1 MKDRR
6 GYVGAMDLGISG
18 KRAVVAASTSGL
30 GLATA
35 VALADAGCKVVIN
48 GRTPERL
55 AEAQPKVSGSIPV
68 AGDLSTRVGAETF
81 IDAAAEALGGID
93 ILVTNAG
100 GPPPGNFAETDIE
113 AYAAALEMNLVS
125 MAAMCKKIVPAMQAQ
140 KWGRIVAIT
149 STSVHTPMPN
159 LILSNTARS
168 GLTSLLKTLALEVV
182 GDGITV
188 NTAQPGLH
196 LTPRVTDLYD
206 GSIDAM
212 AAQQPTGRI
221 GDATDFGQVVAF
233 LCSEQANYIT
243 GVSIPVD
250 GGRFTQ
256 LQ

>member
-1 MKDRR
+1 
-6 GYVGAMDLGISG
+6 MDLGISG

-30 GLATA
+30 GLASA
-35 VALADAGCKVVIN
+35 IALADAGCKVVVN
-48 GRTPERL
+48 GRTEERL
-55 AEAQPKVSGSIPV
+55 AETVPKVAGSIPV
-68 AGDLSTRVGAETF
+68 AGDLSTRAGAEEF
-81 IDAAAEALGGID
+81 VKAAADALGGID
-93 ILVTNAG
+93 ILITNAG
-100 GPPPGNFAETDIE
+100 GPPPGNFAETDIGD
-113 AYAAALEMNLVS
+113 YAAALEMNLVS
-125 MAAMCKKIVPAMQAQ
+125 MAAMVKQVVPGMQSQ

-196 LTPRVTDLYD
+196 LTPRVTDLYS
-206 GSIDAM
+206 GSLDDM
-212 AAQQPTGRI
+212 AALQPTGRI

>member
-1 MKDRR
+1 
-6 GYVGAMDLGISG
+6 MDLGISG

-30 GLATA
+30 GLASA
-35 VALADAGCKVVIN
+35 IALADAGCKVVVN
-48 GRTPERL
+48 GRTKERL
-55 AEAQPKVSGSIPV
+55 DEAVPKVAGSIPI
-68 AGDLSTRVGAETF
+68 AGDLSTQAGAESF
-81 IDAAAEALGGID
+81 IAEAAEALGGVD

-100 GPPPGNFAETDIE
+100 GPPPGNFAQTDIS
-113 AYAAALEMNLVS
+113 AYAAALEMNLVA
-125 MAAMCKKIVPAMQAQ
+125 MAALCKAVVPGMQAEH
-140 KWGRIVAIT
+140 WGRIVAIT

-196 LTPRVTDLYD
+196 LTPRVTDLYT
-206 GSIDAM
+206 GSLDDL
-212 AAQQPTGRI
+212 AAGQPTGRV
-221 GDATDFGQVVAF
+221 GDAGDFGQVVAF
-233 LCSEQANYIT
+233 LCSQQANYIT

>member
-1 MKDRR
+1 
-6 GYVGAMDLGISG
+6 MDLGITG

-35 VALADAGCKVVIN
+35 VALADAGCTVVVN
-48 GRTPERL
+48 GRTDERL
-55 AEAQPKVSGSIPV
+55 AAAVPKVAGSIPI
-68 AGDLSTRVGAETF
+68 AGDLSTREGAETF

-93 ILVTNAG
+93 ILITNAG
-100 GPPPGNFAETDIE
+100 GPPPGNFAQTDIT

-125 MAAMCKKIVPAMQAQ
+125 MAAMCKKVVPGMQAQ
-140 KWGRIVAIT
+140 HWGRIVAIT

-196 LTPRVTDLYD
+196 LTPRVTDLNT
-206 GSIDAM
+206 GSVEDLAAM
-212 AAQQPTGRI
+212 QPTGRI
-221 GDATDFGQVVAF
+221 GDAVDFGQVVAF

>member
-1 MKDRR
+1 
-6 GYVGAMDLGISG
+6 MDLGISG

-35 VALADAGCKVVIN
+35 VALADAGCTVVIN
-48 GRTPERL
+48 GRTEARL
-55 AEAQPKVSGSIPV
+55 AETAPKVPGSIPV
-68 AGDLSTRVGAETF
+68 AGDLSTQAGAETF
-81 IDAAAEALGGID
+81 IAAAAEALGGID
-93 ILVTNAG
+93 ILITNAG
-100 GPPPGNFAETDIE
+100 GPPPGNFAETDIG

-125 MAAMCKKIVPAMQAQ
+125 MAAMCKQVVPAMQQQ

-182 GDGITV
+182 GDAITV
-188 NTAQPGLH
+188 NTVQPGLH
-196 LTPRVTDLYD
+196 LTPRVTDLYTGNLD
-206 GSIDAM
+206 DM
-212 AAQQPTGRI
+212 AAMQPTGRI
-221 GDATDFGQVVAF
+221 GDAGDFGQVVAF

>member
-1 MKDRR
+1 
-6 GYVGAMDLGISG
+6 MDLGITG

-35 VALADAGCKVVIN
+35 IALADAGCKVVIN
-48 GRTPERL
+48 GRTKERL
-55 AEAQPKVSGSIPV
+55 AETVPKVAGSIPI
-68 AGDLSTRVGAETF
+68 AGDLATQAGAEAF
-81 IDAAAEALGGID
+81 IDQAAEALGGID

-100 GPPPGNFAETDIE
+100 GPPPGNFADTDIG

-125 MAAMCKKIVPAMQAQ
+125 MAAMCKKAVPGMQSA

-196 LTPRVTDLYD
+196 LTPRVTDLYSGNLD
-206 GSIDAM
+206 DM
-212 AAQQPTGRI
+212 AAMQPTGRI

>member
-1 MKDRR
+1 
-6 GYVGAMDLGISG
+6 MDLGISG

-35 VALADAGCKVVIN
+35 VALADAGCTVVIN
-48 GRTPERL
+48 GRTEDRL
-55 AEAQPKVSGSIPV
+55 AETVPKVRGSIAI
-68 AGDLSTRVGAETF
+68 AGDMSTHAGAETF
-81 IDAAAEALGGID
+81 IDAAADALGGID

-100 GPPPGNFAETDIE
+100 GPPRGNFAETDI
-113 AYAAALEMNLVS
+113 ADYAAALEMNLVS
-125 MAAMCKKIVPAMQAQ
+125 MAALCKKVVPGMQAQ
-140 KWGRIVAIT
+140 HWGRIVAIT
-149 STSVHTPMPN
+149 SSSVHTPMPN

-196 LTPRVTDLYD
+196 LTPRVTEILEGNLAD
-206 GSIDAM
+206 M
-212 AAQQPTGRI
+212 AAMQPTGRI

>member
-1 MKDRR
+1 
-6 GYVGAMDLGISG
+6 MDLGISG

-35 VALADAGCKVVIN
+35 VALADAGCTVVIN
-48 GRTPERL
+48 GRTDERL
-55 AEAQPKVSGSIPV
+55 AAAQPKVAGSIPV
-68 AGDLSTRVGAETF
+68 AGDLSTTAGAEAF
-81 IDAAAEALGGID
+81 IDAAADALGGID
-93 ILVTNAG
+93 ILITNAG
-100 GPPPGNFAETDIE
+100 GPPPGNFAETDIG

-125 MAAMCKKIVPAMQAQ
+125 MAAMCKKVVPGMQAEQ
-140 KWGRIVAIT
+140 WGRIVAIT

-159 LILSNTARS
+159 LILSNTARLWLS
-168 GLTSLLKTLALEVV
+168 SLLKSLALEVV

-196 LTPRVTDLYD
+196 LTPRVTDLYQ
-206 GSIDAM
+206 GSVEAL
-212 AAQQPTGRI
+212 AEQQPTGRV
-221 GDATDFGQVVAF
+221 GDADDFGQVVAF
-233 LCSEQANYIT
+233 LCSNQANYIT

>member
-1 MKDRR
+1 
-6 GYVGAMDLGISG
+6 MDLGIAG

-35 VALADAGCKVVIN
+35 VALADAGCQVVIN
-48 GRTPERL
+48 GRTQDRL
-55 AEAQPKVSGSIPV
+55 DEAVPKVTGSIPI
-68 AGDLSTRVGAETF
+68 AGDLSTRAGAESF
-81 IDAAAEALGGID
+81 VDSAAAALGGID

-100 GPPPGNFAETDIE
+100 GPPPGNFASTDLDS
-113 AYAAALEMNLVS
+113 YSAALEMNLLS
-125 MAAMCKKIVPAMQAQ
+125 MAAMCKKVVPEMQAQ
-140 KWGRIVAIT
+140 QWGRIVAIT
-149 STSVHTPMPN
+149 SSSVHTPMPN

-196 LTPRVTDLYD
+196 LTPRVTDLYSGNLD
-206 GSIDAM
+206 EM
-212 AAQQPTGRI
+212 AAMQPTGRI

-233 LCSEQANYIT
+233 LCSQQANYIT
-243 GVSIPVD
+243 GVSVPVD

>member
-1 MKDRR
+1 
-6 GYVGAMDLGISG
+6 MDLGING

-35 VALADAGCKVVIN
+35 VALADAGCTVVIN
-48 GRTPERL
+48 GRTEERL
-55 AEAQPKVSGSIPV
+55 AEAAPKVKGAIPV
-68 AGDLSTRVGAETF
+68 AGDLSTRAGAEAF
-81 IDAAAEALGGID
+81 VDAATEALGGID
-93 ILVTNAG
+93 ILITNAG
-100 GPPPGNFAETDIE
+100 GPPPGNFSETDIDQ
-113 AYAAALEMNLVS
+113 YAAALEMNLVS
-125 MAAMCKKIVPAMQAQ
+125 MAAMCKKVVPAMQAQ
-140 KWGRIVAIT
+140 HWGRIVAIT

-196 LTPRVTDLYD
+196 LTPRVTDLYTGNLD
-206 GSIDAM
+206 DM
-212 AAQQPTGRI
+212 AAMQPTGRI
-221 GDATDFGQVVAF
+221 GDAGDFGQVVAF

-243 GVSIPVD
+243 GVSVPVD

>member
-1 MKDRR
+1 
-6 GYVGAMDLGISG
+6 MDLGIAG

-35 VALADAGCKVVIN
+35 TALADAGCQVVVN
-48 GRTPERL
+48 GRTQERVAATAAEL
-55 AEAQPKVSGSIPV
+55 AGAVGV
-68 AGDLSTRVGAETF
+68 AGDLSTRQGAEAF
-81 IDAAAEALGGID
+81 IEASTAALGGID
-93 ILVTNAG
+93 ILITNAG
-100 GPPPGNFAETDIE
+100 GPPPGNFGETDIE
-113 AYAAALEMNLVS
+113 AYSAALEMNLVA
-125 MAAMCKKIVPAMQAQ
+125 MAAMCKQVVPGMQQ
-140 KWGRIVAIT
+140 QQWGRIVAIT

-196 LTPRVTDLYD
+196 LTPRVTDLYE
-206 GSIDAM
+206 GSLEDLAS
-212 AAQQPTGRI
+212 AQPTGRV

-243 GVSIPVD
+243 GVSVPVD